1 MCFKKISILIFV
13 EGYLFSSNRWYII
26 DKTPSSIEY
35 CLILLSSALELED
48 IKINKMN
55 NLIIDAANDKIF
67 LMIIDRD
74 NDYNISYENTKD
86 NFEKLTIL
94 INNFLKSK
102 DLRIKDI
109 SKIYVNRG
117 PGSFAGIRNSLAV
130 VKALHFVK
138 KIDYF
143 CFSFEDFIDEN
154 DINYENIPNLCKKFD
169 IKKNLINP
177 IYLS

>member
-1 MCFKKISILIFV
+1 MVK
-13 EGYLFSSNRWYII
+13 
-26 DKTPSSIEY
+26 
-35 CLILLSSALELED
+35 
-48 IKINKMN
+48 
-55 NLIIDAANDKIF
+55 LIIDAANDKIF

-117 PGSFAGIRNSLAV
+117 PGSFAGIRNSLSII
-130 VKALHFVK
+130 KAIHLATN
-138 KIDYF
+138 IDYY
-143 CFSFEDFIDEN
+143 CFSFRDFLGEKKIK
-154 DINYENIPNLCKKFD
+154 YENIPDLCDKFKV
-169 IKKNLINP
+169 KKNLINP
-177 IYLS
+177 IY